1 LTIFRVKFGVKRI
14 NMNEKTEG
22 EPVPN
27 PATREPRKKKQAR
40 WDEMAAEVV
49 KVTDGLGLEID
60 SGIKDTVIALRLLG
74 FDTDGSCEGH
84 SDRGVCGPWVG
95 LTSKEIEALEPERE
109 KIFKEAWRHEEEYL
123 DFDKEGGKRVREI
136 DAEKLKVQAR
146 AMELIT
152 EFYQQRRVPYDVMI
166 VVDPT
171 INGRIQ
177 CMGTEVA
184 EILPT
189 KEKKVKLK
197 QYQAEMADFTQFLK
211 DKYFNS

>member
-1 LTIFRVKFGVKRI
+1 
-14 NMNEKTEG
+14 MNEKTER

-27 PATREPRKKKQAR
+27 PIGGESRKKKRAR
-40 WDEMAAEVV
+40 WDEMAVEVD
-49 KVTDGLGLEID
+49 KETDALELEID
-60 SGIKDTVIALRLLG
+60 PGIKDTVISLRLLG

-95 LTSKEIEALEPERE
+95 LTSKEIEELEPERE

-123 DFDKEGGKRVREI
+123 DFDKEGGKRVKEI
-136 DAEKLKVQAR
+136 DSEKLKVQAR
-146 AMELIT
+146 AMELIA

-166 VVDPT
+166 IVDPT

-197 QYQAEMADFTQFLK
+197 QYQEEMAAFTQFLK
-211 DKYFNS
+211 DRYFNS

>member
-1 LTIFRVKFGVKRI
+1 
-14 NMNEKTEG
+14 MNDNQEETESIAQ
-22 EPVPN
+22 PF
-27 PATREPRKKKQAR
+27 KKKKAKEAH
-40 WDEMAAEVV
+40 WSEMAADVD
-49 KVTDGLGLEID
+49 KTIDALGIPVEE
-60 SGIKDTVIALRLLG
+60 GIKDTVIALRLLG
-74 FDTDGSCEGH
+74 FETDGSCEGH

-146 AMELIT
+146 AMEVVA
-152 EFYQQRRVPYDVMI
+152 ESYQERRVPYDAMI
-166 VVDPT
+166 IVDPS

-184 EILPT
+184 DILPP
-189 KEKKVKLK
+189 KEKAAKLK
-197 QYQAEMADFTQFLK
+197 QYQAEMAAFTQFLK